1 MWRTAYPLSVALW
14 GVVLGV
20 SCGDGRA
27 TASATTSPTAILYTV
42 SGTVREAAGTPVP
55 DAEVIFGNATGA
67 KSGQP
72 SFITKTDGAGRY
84 SGRIPPG
91 REAYGILVRKPG
103 FEPKVQTGIS
113 VLADTMVDV
122 IVRPGALVSGRV
134 TAPDSPVLGVSGVSL
149 EVLLGPNAGRSTIS
163 GPAGIGLNDLYV
175 RFYRMAE
182 RRIVERTGQGVVCF
196 ISNYSWLDGLSHT
209 GMRERY
215 LEAFDKIWIDN
226 LNGDKFRTGKLT
238 PDGKPDPSVFSTASN
253 REGIQVGTAIATLV
267 RREEHQG
274 SAT

>member
-134 TAPDSPVLGVSGVSL
+134 TAPDSPVLGVSGVSV
-149 EVLLGPNAGRSTIS
+149 EVLSGPNAGRSTIS
-163 GPAGIGLNDLYV
+163 GPAGIG
-175 RFYRMAE
+175 
-182 RRIVERTGQGVVCF
+182 
-196 ISNYSWLDGLSHT
+196 SYSLG
-209 GMRERY
+209 Y
-215 LEAFDKIWIDN
+215 LV
-226 LNGDKFRTGKLT
+226 
-238 PDGKPDPSVFSTASN
+238 P
-253 REGIQVGTAIATLV
+253 
-267 RREEHQG
+267 
-274 SAT
+274 